1 MEKEKPKVIFLP
13 KAENS
18 IFQIRIYIEQKGYP
32 ERAKRFADKLYDFG
46 YSLATM
52 PFGHPIC
59 RHKQLAK
66 RKMHCAVFKKNYI
79 FVYKVV
85 KNKLYIYNVIHAMT
99 NPAHF
104 SA

>member
-1 MEKEKPKVIFLP
+1 MEKAKVVIYTP
-13 KAENS
+13 KAKKS
-18 IFQIRIYIEQKGYP
+18 IRNIAFYISEKGYP
-32 ERAKRFADKLYDFG
+32 ETAEKFADKLYDFG

-66 RKMHCAVFKKNYI
+66 RKMRCAVFKKNYI

-85 KNKLYIYNVIHAMT
+85 KNTLYIYNVIHAMT
-99 NPAHF
+99 NPVHF